1 MTNSD
6 ITAVFKQAITNNL
19 SDMKALP
26 EDLAERYSIW
36 VQQLIFNVR
45 NAQAQDQMAA
55 STEQQNVQ
63 QNTQQGPQ

>member
-6 ITAVFKQAITNNL
+6 ITAVFKQAIANNL

-36 VQQLIFNVR
+36 VQQLISNVR

-55 STEQQNVQ
+55 TTEQQSAQ